1 MIINM
6 MNNTKTALD
15 IYQGGYVDN
24 NIDFYNHL
32 KDTVIREYKYF
43 GFCEL
48 VDCLLL
54 TDKITDIIVIASI
67 INSANEFECKSD
79 HLPKEE
85 EYVPCPAYHGQR
97 FKWSDCHAFGTVE
110 VSSSYYGQHLLR
122 TRSLGK
128 AAHLSELKKISPAF
142 AEL

>member
-1 MIINM
+1 M

-32 KDTVIREYKYF
+32 KDAVIREYKYF

-79 HLPKEE
+79 HLPKEKNMFH
-85 EYVPCPAYHGQR
+85 VPHIMANVLNGQIVM
-97 FKWSDCHAFGTVE
+97 HL
-110 VSSSYYGQHLLR
+110 GQWKYLLL
-122 TRSLGK
+122 TTDST
-128 AAHLSELKKISPAF
+128 S
-142 AEL
+142 